1 MLHFNIL
8 KVEKAEP
15 NEEGKV
21 CIYNE
26 YAKQYIELPYPEID
40 REVILITANSI
51 LRELDVETMS
61 VVTANYSEIIGDG
74 TVYFL
79 RPFSQED
86 FEYFEYLMT
95 HFKSDKE
102 TWVPFLPEEKEL
114 IWMRPSDGML
124 ISFLKNIRFNDSWI
138 PVSHMPYVERIN
150 EEVQQALEEEEGY
163 LEEEGDLD
171 MEDYI
176 DFMDYDIEVFKR
188 DDSVSDNTPLMKK
201 ISSEVFNHEFF
212 GDDEYSENLNNDK
225 DDITA
230 CLDKLFGED

>member
-40 REVILITANSI
+40 REVILITANPI

-61 VVTANYSEIIGDG
+61 VVTANYSELIGDG

-79 RPFSQED
+79 RLFSQKD

-114 IWMRPSDGML
+114 IWERPSDGML

-150 EEVQQALEEEEGY
+150 EKVQQALEEEEGY
-163 LEEEGDLD
+163 LDT
-171 MEDYI
+171 EDYI

-188 DDSVSDNTPLMKK
+188 DDSVSDNITLMNK
-201 ISSEVFNHEFF
+201 ISSEVFNQESF
-212 GDDEYSENLNNDK
+212 GNDECSENLNNDK